1 MRKNPFSIH
10 DFLGYVFP
18 GALTLFLFYLQTKS
32 ENVTRLYDYY
42 ILLGKLNYPDSL
54 EDTIILTILSYV
66 LGHLIAYL
74 SSVTVERF
82 SIWVYDYPSHY
93 LIERM
98 PKRHFLSPFNA
109 YHKIIRKTWKR
120 SVLGNDNR
128 WSRFWKYIQVIF
140 SYPKRFWDMYNDMFW
155 RFVFASFLLPISLGT
170 LIVSWMFG
178 LKNFLVKPLDDDLR
192 KTVRVHTKAL
202 MTFLGIKG
210 MKRDSDF
217 HRIIYHY
224 EYEQMSAHSIKM
236 DNYVALYGFLRATS
250 FTFNI
255 LFMWILISVGV
266 PAILDKSFDAHLCLL
281 LVVLGSIAYIFLL
294 AFMKF
299 YRRFTLES
307 FMSLVSDTSYYVQ
320 DRCDIRHTKRI
331 SQQEESESQNYN
343 DSVSASDTD
352 ESAVL

>member
-18 GALTLFLFYLQTKS
+18 GALTLFLFYLQTQS
-32 ENVTRLYDYY
+32 ENATRLYDYY

-98 PKRHFLSPFNA
+98 PKRHFLSPFNE
-109 YHKIIRKTWKR
+109 YHTLIKKTWKR
-120 SVLGNDNR
+120 SVLHNDNWCIR
-128 WSRFWKYIQVIF
+128 CWKYIRIIF
-140 SYPKRFWDMYNDMFW
+140 SYPKRLWEMLGDMFW
-155 RFVFASFLLPISLGT
+155 RFFFSLFLLPISLGT
-170 LIVSWMFG
+170 LIVSWMLG

-192 KTVRVHTKAL
+192 KTVRFHTKAL
-202 MTFLGIKG
+202 MAFLGIKG

-224 EYEQMSAHSIKM
+224 EYEQMNAHSIKM
-236 DNYVALYGFLRATS
+236 DNYVALYGFIRATA
-250 FTFNI
+250 FIFNI
-255 LFMWILISVGV
+255 LCFWILVTVGV
-266 PAILDKSFDAHLCLL
+266 PAIFDNSFDSHLFLML
-281 LVVLGSIAYIFLL
+281 FVLGSISYIFFL

-307 FMSLVSDTSYYVQ
+307 LMSLVSDTSYYTQ
-320 DRCDIRHTKRI
+320 RCANIGYSQRAC
-331 SQQEESESQNYN
+331 QQEDINSGSETASESVS
-343 DSVSASDTD
+343 DSD
-352 ESAVL
+352 ETTV